1 MRDDSIFYRET
12 RNSLFLTKNG
22 GAKMGN
28 RSHIY
33 LMPGKFA
40 IALLSVPYSKKEKKA
55 NHNI

>member
-1 MRDDSIFYRET
+1 MIAFLP
-12 RNSLFLTKNG
+12 RNQKQPVFDEKR

-40 IALLSVPYSKKEKKA
+40 IALLSVPYSKKEKEA